1 MHHIN
6 QGQGGA
12 GHIYQYSVEL
22 DVYLWSKVGHISV
35 VGGVH
40 MLGIYIFIYPL
51 WEGFIGHLLK
61 GGHISVVCG
70 RLGIYQLWE
79 GFICWA

>member
-1 MHHIN
+1 M
-6 QGQGGA
+6 
-12 GHIYQYSVEL
+12 
-22 DVYLWSKVGHISV
+22 YLWSKAGHISV

-51 WEGFIGHLLK
+51 WEGFIVHLWK